1 MGWKVFLAIVET
13 CALFA
18 VGGGAL
24 RIGYIGRD
32 DIGRWSRFTFNVFT
46 PCLTFA
52 SVAENIG
59 RDELKTLW
67 IMPVAGFAIM
77 AAGSLLGYA
86 FLPLL
91 RCRTP
96 ERKATFVHIC
106 AINNYIFLPLIVV
119 GNLFGMGRHMA
130 LLMVSNVGSTVGF
143 WTIGVITLTGL
154 RKDTLR
160 TAAKQLYS
168 VNVVAVALALAVV
181 WWGIPVPAPLMKF
194 VRTLGALA
202 VPLTIILT
210 GAALFRD
217 AHGLLLHKADACI
230 VAVTRLVLIPAIY
243 IAVLKF
249 LPLPRDMYEVCFVI
263 ALMPAAVSSA
273 LVARLYGGDG
283 DFASQSVVTT
293 TLLALA
299 SVPLWI
305 KLL

>member
-18 VGGGAL
+18 AGGGAL
-24 RIGYIGRD
+24 KLGYIGRD
-32 DIGRWSRFTFNVFT
+32 DIERWSRFTFNVFT
-46 PCLTFA
+46 PCLTFSA
-52 SVAENIG
+52 ITENLG
-59 RDELKTLW
+59 RDELRTLW

-77 AAGSLLGYA
+77 AAGALLGVL

-91 RCRTP
+91 RARAP

-119 GNLFGMGRHMA
+119 GNLFGVGRHTA

-143 WTIGVITLTGL
+143 WTIGVITLTGV
-154 RKDTLR
+154 RRETLR
-160 TAAKQLYS
+160 TAVKQLYS
-168 VNVVAVALALAVV
+168 VNVVAVALAVAVV
-181 WWGIPVPAPLMKF
+181 LWKIPVPALAAKLAG
-194 VRTLGALA
+194 TLGGVAI
-202 VPLTIILT
+202 PLTIILT

-217 AHGLLLHKADACI
+217 ARGLLLNPADAAT

-243 IAVLKF
+243 VAVLKV
-249 LPLPRDMYEVCFVI
+249 LPLPREMYEVCFVI

-273 LVARLYGGDG
+273 LVARLHGGDG
-283 DFASQSVVTT
+283 GFASQSVVTT
-293 TLLALA
+293 TLLAMA

-305 KLL
+305 RVM